1 MQQLRGLTGDVQVRS
16 ARNHRQRLMGGVA
29 AQICP
34 QIHGMPGGGQEFQ
47 IRPVGIVHRQQYP
60 GPAAHRRQRRHVRQL
75 PQIVR
80 AGEIHRRHRLPA
92 ASQLPLQLLR
102 GHGPAVIGF
111 SLRRTEPAHRHVQQS
126 GGIDEC
132 LVGIA
137 SRQQQG
143 LLPPAAGVY
152 RQQMYHGLDAQGGA
166 SGGVQGV
173 RPENGPGV
181 LLAPGDDALR
191 VKQIVSAVYL
201 RDVQCLEAQRAAA
214 LVAGH
219 MHPHGPAAG
228 VAPDEI
234 ADRGAHSVP
243 SSRATATAMA
253 HSMRLRNRSQPSAY
267 TPRTE
272 PVAW

>member
-1 MQQLRGLTGDVQVRS
+1 MGDVQVRS
-16 ARNHRQRLMGGVA
+16 ARDHRQRLMGGVA
-29 AQICP
+29 AQVCS

-47 IRPVGIVHRQQYP
+47 IRPVGIVHRQQHP
-60 GPAAHRRQRRHVRQL
+60 SPAAHRRQRRHIRQL

-92 ASQLPLQLLR
+92 ASQLPLQLLW

-111 SLRRTEPAHRHVQQS
+111 SRRRTEPAHRHVQQS

-143 LLPPAAGVY
+143 PLPPTACIY

-173 RPENGPGV
+173 CSKDGSGIF
-181 LLAPGDDALR
+181 LALGNNALR
-191 VKQIVSAVYL
+191 MKQIVSAVYL

-219 MHPHGPAAG
+219 MHPHGPAAD

-234 ADRGAHSVP
+234 ADRGTHSVP

-272 PVAW
+272 PVA